1 MKKEHVRQT
10 LRRNVVEARAALGLS
25 QEQLA
30 KKAGL
35 SRPVVSA
42 MEQAR
47 ANPTLSVLEKLASA
61 LGCGASAL
69 IAPKVPAISL
79 APTALKLRNK
89 LRKGTRF
96 SRAGRKPS
104 YSSWLSNPPPGS
116 KTAEAADFG
125 IDLTLIASQL
135 RRSPSERL
143 DNLSRTSAWLEE
155 LRSAYRRQ
163 HGGRK

>member
-79 APTALKLRNK
+79 APTASKHRNK

-104 YSSWLSNPPPGS
+104 YASWLSNPPPGS
-116 KTAEAADFG
+116 KTAEAQDFG
-125 IDLTLIASQL
+125 IDLTLNAGNL
-135 RRSPSERL
+135 RLSPSERL
-143 DNLSRTSAWLEE
+143 QKIEETATWLASARRAIQRT
-155 LRSAYRRQ
+155 R
-163 HGGRK
+163 

>member
-25 QEQLA
+25 QAQLA

-79 APTALKLRNK
+79 APTTLKHRGK

-104 YSSWLSNPPPGS
+104 YSTWLSNPPPGS
-116 KTAEAADFG
+116 KTAEAADYG
-125 IDLTLIASQL
+125 IDLTLIAGNL

-143 DNLSRTSAWLEE
+143 ENIEQAATWLASA
-155 LRSAYRRQ
+155 RRQ
-163 HGGRK
+163 IQKSR